1 MSTDDSRIEDAVF
14 DEIQRSRQ
22 DLIDLCMLLGN
33 QTDYAGH
40 EIGVGREVVQ
50 WLTAAGIEAWL
61 QFLSETSV
69 NAIGVLRGRGGA
81 RTDGRSL
88 ILNAHMDTQGF
99 APKGGPEIERRI
111 RGAWVQDD
119 LLFGQ
124 GLANDKAQLVAE
136 LIAVRAIK
144 RAGVKL
150 VGDLFVTGVAQE
162 TSAPFAKDGTLQ
174 RRSGF
179 GPQFSQIAEGGGAR
193 WLVQHGVVADFALI
207 GEVSDFAVSIAQAGY
222 LRVRV
227 SVPGVIGYTPGLV
240 RGEKHG
246 DSPNPFERAGRV
258 IPAIESWARS
268 YEAENEQN
276 FAGGKFVP
284 RAQIYEI
291 TSSGPAWTE
300 TTDYCHLFVDI
311 RLVPG
316 ADPAAIQ
323 ASLRAALAETG
334 IACDVHAYD
343 YQRGFIAEKAELLL
357 EALRSAHK
365 RVMGNELPYAGSVV
379 HSMWRDTNAFNEAG
393 IPAIGYGPR
402 TREAPGGYRGL
413 AGTPRPIA
421 ADDLIATAKVFAL
434 TAMQICGI
442 ATTFPD
448 ESRR

>member
-1 MSTDDSRIEDAVF
+1 MNRDDNRIVNGVL

-22 DLIDLCMLLGN
+22 DLIDLCILLGN

-40 EIGVGREVVQ
+40 EIGVGREMVQ
-50 WLTAAGIEAWL
+50 WLTAAGVEAWL
-61 QFLSETSV
+61 QFLTDTSV
-69 NAIGVLRGRGGA
+69 NAIGVLRGCGGFSA
-81 RTDGRSL
+81 DGRSL
-88 ILNAHMDTQGF
+88 ILNAHMDTQGV
-99 APKGGPEIERRI
+99 APKGGPEIERKI

-119 LLFGQ
+119 LLYGQ
-124 GLANDKAQLVAE
+124 GLANDKAQLAAE
-136 LIAVRAIK
+136 MIAVRAIK
-144 RAGVKL
+144 RAGAKL
-150 VGDLFVTGVAQE
+150 IGDLFITGVAQE
-162 TSAPFAKDGTLQ
+162 TSAPFAQDGTPE

-179 GPQFSQIAEGGGAR
+179 GPQFSQIAEGAGAR
-193 WLVQHGVVADFALI
+193 WLVQHGIVADFALV

-246 DSPNPFERAGRV
+246 DTPNPFERAGHV
-258 IPAIESWARS
+258 ILAIETWARR
-268 YEAENEQN
+268 YEAENEQS
-276 FAGGKFVP
+276 FAGGRFVP

-316 ADPAAIQ
+316 ADPIAIQ
-323 ASLRAALAETG
+323 ASLHRALAETD
-334 IACDVHAYD
+334 ITCDLHAYD
-343 YQRGFIAEKAELLL
+343 YQRGFVAEKAEPLL

-365 RVMGNELPYAGSVV
+365 RVIGSELPYAGSVV

-402 TREAPGGYRGL
+402 TREPPGGFRGL

-421 ADDLIATAKVFAL
+421 ADDLVATAKVFAL

-442 ATTFPD
+442 TAAAAD
-448 ESRR
+448 EASR